1 VSLLLHAAFVDSHGW
16 MAIVNRRDQC
26 HEAASEAYRE
36 LAKRSWKFYTSS
48 WTMYDALSHLKERA
62 KSGGYEA
69 ARALDE
75 LARPPAVIVMPVT
88 KEIERR
94 AVARFWRMPD
104 KAWSITSCANMEIM
118 QDASLQY
125 VLSASAS
132 YREAGYVSLIRLV
145 GAACEAAVP

>member
-1 VSLLLHAAFVDSHGW
+1 VSLLLHAAFVDSQGW
-16 MAIVNRRDQC
+16 MAIINRRDQG

-36 LAKRSWKFYTSS
+36 LTKRSWKLYTSN

-62 KSGGYEA
+62 KSGGYAA
-69 ARALDE
+69 ARALEE

-94 AVARFWRMPD
+94 AVARFWRMAD

-118 QDASLQY
+118 QDASLRY
-125 VLSASAS
+125 VLSASSA
-132 YREAGYVSLIRLV
+132 YQEAGYVSLVRLIS
-145 GAACEAAVP
+145 AAYDAAVP